1 MVELLDFGVSMLS
14 KCLLESESSAIKAG
28 DKLMCL
34 CVEHWIIFFCGLPEA
49 IKMIH
54 SLLF

>member
-34 CVEHWIIFFCGLPEA
+34 CA
-49 IKMIH
+49 
-54 SLLF
+54 